1 MNYLQVINLDKIEA
15 HRYFELQINGN
26 GDWLPNIKD
35 ASTEW
40 FQLQTSVLYQ
50 PICIS
55 KAGLVSLRHVLAK
68 YKDRVPDVSD
78 SNQNIGELCNTK
90 LKLPESKD
98 LCIKSTEKLVK
109 DEWM

>member
-1 MNYLQVINLDKIEA
+1 MINLDKIEA
-15 HRYFELQINGN
+15 HTYFELQINGN
-26 GDWLPNIKD
+26 GNWLSNIKD

-50 PICIS
+50 IIYIS
-55 KAGLVSLRHVLAK
+55 KAGVASLRHVLAK
-68 YKDRVPDVSD
+68 YKDRVSDVSD

-90 LKLPESKD
+90 LKLPEFKD

>member
-1 MNYLQVINLDKIEA
+1 MINLDKIEA
-15 HRYFELQINGN
+15 HTYFELQINENGN
-26 GDWLPNIKD
+26 WLSNIKD

-50 PICIS
+50 TICIS
-55 KAGLVSLRHVLAK
+55 KAGVASLRHVLAK
-68 YKDRVPDVSD
+68 YKDRVSDVSD

-90 LKLPESKD
+90 LKLPEFKD
-98 LCIKSTEKLVK
+98 LCIKSTERLVK

>member
-1 MNYLQVINLDKIEA
+1 MINLDKIEA
-15 HRYFELQINGN
+15 HTYFELQINGN
-26 GDWLPNIKD
+26 GNWLSNIKD

-50 PICIS
+50 IICIS
-55 KAGLVSLRHVLAK
+55 KAGVASLRHVLAK
-68 YKDRVPDVSD
+68 YKDRVSDVSD

-90 LKLPESKD
+90 LKLPELKD

>member
-1 MNYLQVINLDKIEA
+1 MINLDKIEA
-15 HRYFELQINGN
+15 HTYFELQINGN
-26 GDWLPNIKD
+26 GNWLSNIKD

-50 PICIS
+50 IMCIS
-55 KAGLVSLRHVLAK
+55 KAGVASLRYVLAK
-68 YKDRVPDVSD
+68 YKDRVSDVSD

-90 LKLPESKD
+90 LKLPEFKD

>member
-1 MNYLQVINLDKIEA
+1 MINLDKIEA
-15 HRYFELQINGN
+15 HTYFELQINGN
-26 GDWLPNIKD
+26 GNWLSNIKD

-50 PICIS
+50 IICIS
-55 KAGLVSLRHVLAK
+55 MAGVASLRHVLAK
-68 YKDRVPDVSD
+68 YKDRVSDVSD

-90 LKLPESKD
+90 LKLPEFKD